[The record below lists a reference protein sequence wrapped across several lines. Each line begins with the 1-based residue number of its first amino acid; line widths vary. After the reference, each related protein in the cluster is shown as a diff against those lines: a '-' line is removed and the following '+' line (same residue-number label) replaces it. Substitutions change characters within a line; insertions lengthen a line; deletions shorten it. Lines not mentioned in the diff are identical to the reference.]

1 MVKLWLAFKNDG
13 PKTIKKFMFKK
24 IKKCV
29 LPKRKRKRDDRDEF
43 PIPSGNGDLEASTS
57 GKVRPFCSLKMFGQ
71 RTSVMSVHP
80 N

>member
-1 MVKLWLAFKNDG
+1 
-13 PKTIKKFMFKK
+13 MFKK

-57 GKVRPFCSLKMFGQ
+57 GKVRPFCSQKMSGDV
-71 RTSVMSVHP
+71 RAP
-80 N
+80 

>member
-1 MVKLWLAFKNDG
+1 
-13 PKTIKKFMFKK
+13 MFKK

-57 GKVRPFCSLKMFGQ
+57 GKVRPFCSQKMSGDVRAPLL
-71 RTSVMSVHP
+71 RTTKKEKQKKKVRCM
-80 N
+80 